1 MALGLCR
8 QSELDAAV
16 QKAAKSK
23 TEVMSDDERRK
34 LVSTESSLAMPDEPR
49 LPSSIAGLENF
60 SLTREE
66 EKPQADLDAD
76 SFFNLPD
83 TDEEDEAEDR

>member
-1 MALGLCR
+1 
-8 QSELDAAV
+8 
-16 QKAAKSK
+16 
-23 TEVMSDDERRK
+23 
-34 LVSTESSLAMPDEPR
+34 MPDEPR

>member
-1 MALGLCR
+1 
-8 QSELDAAV
+8 
-16 QKAAKSK
+16 
-23 TEVMSDDERRK
+23 MSDDERRK

-60 SLTREE
+60 SLTRDE

-83 TDEEDEAEDR
+83 SDEGDDEDEAGNR